1 MITRGDCY
9 LLLSDLKAQGI
20 DTASQVEEL
29 KNSTSVPISVVQFIN
44 NNRKLDLSN
53 FYENLRKNYNNK
65 KSKLYGNIVKEI
77 DKPDEILTTL
87 SSFLTQAIL
96 FSKKLEDKEMF
107 LRHARVADITRVLT
121 SYFRD
126 FDLSYCIKLMQIL
139 KADIKALESRGA

>member
-1 MITRGDCY
+1 MLSIIKWFESTRNRHCKPSRRIKKLY
-9 LLLSDLKAQGI
+9 LC
-20 DTASQVEEL
+20 T
-29 KNSTSVPISVVQFIN
+29 
-44 NNRKLDLSN
+44 N

-107 LRHARVADITRVLT
+107 LRHARVADVTRVLT
-121 SYFRD
+121 SYFKD
-126 FDLSYCIKLMQIL
+126 FDLSYCIRLMQLL
-139 KADIKALESRGA
+139 KADIKALENREA